1 MPTLAKQ
8 RLTDGV
14 LPGQR
19 MLIVGLGKTGLSCAR
34 FLHAR
39 GYEVAITDSRGAP
52 PGLDG
57 VRAELPDLAVF
68 VDGFDAGAFER
79 ADCLVVS
86 PGVALR
92 EPLVA
97 EALRRGV
104 PVLGDIEIFARY
116 ARAPVVAIT
125 GSNGK
130 STVTT
135 LMGEMARYAGRIVR
149 VGGNLGP
156 PALELLGPDEPH
168 LYVLELSSFQLESTA
183 SLRAAAAAVLN
194 ISEDHMDRYPT
205 LAQYAAA
212 KARVLA
218 GAASAVVNAD
228 DAAVMAMLDTQR
240 PQRVIPF
247 TLGTPATDGYGITEQ
262 AGESWLARGDEAL
275 LEVSRLH
282 IFGRHNHANALAAL
296 ALGEAVGLARP
307 AMLEALEHF
316 TGLPHR
322 CQWVARHNEV
332 TWFNDSKATNVGA
345 TLAALEGIA
354 AEGVVLIAGGQGKG
368 QDFAPLREA
377 VHRRARALVLLGE
390 DASAIATAVDSTVP
404 VHRVATLADAVATAA
419 AVAVAGDAVLL
430 SPACASFDMFDGYE
444 DRGAQYIAAV
454 RDLLG
459 C

>member
-1 MPTLAKQ
+1 MLALAKQ
-8 RLTDGV
+8 QSTDGV

-19 MLIVGLGKTGLSCAR
+19 VLIVGLGKTGLSCAR

-39 GYEVAITDSRGAP
+39 GYEVAITDTRAAP
-52 PGLDG
+52 PGLDA
-57 VRAELPDLAVF
+57 VREELPDLAVF

-79 ADCLVVS
+79 ADCVVLS

-97 EALRRGV
+97 GAQRRGI
-104 PVLGDIEIFARY
+104 PVLGDVEIFARY

-135 LMGEMARYAGRIVR
+135 LLGEMARHAGRTVR

-156 PALELLGPDEPH
+156 PALELLDVDEPD
-168 LYVLELSSFQLESTA
+168 LYVLELSSFQLETTD

-194 ISEDHMDRYPT
+194 VSEDHMDRYPS

-212 KARVLA
+212 KARVLDGAA
-218 GAASAVVNAD
+218 GAVINAD
-228 DAAVMAMLDTQR
+228 DATVMAMLDVQR
-240 PQRVIPF
+240 PERVVSF
-247 TLGTPATDGYGITEQ
+247 SLGAPVGDGYGIREQ
-262 AGESWLARGDEAL
+262 AGKAWLARGGELLLAVDE
-275 LEVSRLH
+275 LH

-296 ALGEAVGLARP
+296 ALGELADLPRP
-307 AMLEALEHF
+307 AMLEALARF

-322 CQWVARHNEV
+322 CQWVAQHNEV

-345 TLAALEGIA
+345 TLAALAGIA
-354 AEGVVLIAGGQGKG
+354 AGRIVLIAGGQGKG

-377 VHRRARALVLLGE
+377 LQRRARALVLFGE
-390 DASAIATAVDSTVP
+390 DAPLIAGAVGNVVP
-404 VHRVATLADAVATAA
+404 VHQVATLADAVATAA
-419 AVAVAGDAVLL
+419 GAAQAGDAVLL
-430 SPACASFDMFDGYE
+430 SPACASFDMFSGYE
-444 DRGAQYIAAV
+444 DRGTQFIAAV
-454 RDLLG
+454 REQPG